1 MDRVTPPKKK
11 LLSRIFGNRLTYT
24 LFSLLVVVLGSYF
37 AIQYA
42 RGNWRVTDDGVAVN
56 TGLLNANSFPNGAQV
71 FVNDKLIT
79 ATDDTIYLNPDIY
92 QVRIVKEGYSTW
104 QKELSIQKELVT
116 QTNATLFPIAP
127 SITPLTFT
135 GVSNIHP
142 SPDGQKVLFYVNE
155 ANPTSKNGFYVLELT
170 SNLLSLQNGPKQ
182 ITDDVPEYQ
191 LATAHVIW
199 SPDSNEVMVLLDE
212 SLSGKEFLLD
222 ISKKTNLLQEL
233 DISYTRKNTLS
244 AWEEEI
250 YQKERQYLAKFP
262 DEIIEVAT
270 TSAKNVYI
278 SPDKKRI
285 LYTATASSTLAEDL
299 IPPIPATSNQ
309 AEERNLIPGNIYV
322 YDREEDKNF
331 RVLSDTER
339 PYLSITDLLNGQATA
354 SAEMILPI
362 KQTETEL
369 MSTLIVDKYVLSDD
383 LDQLELRQLD
393 ASPEA
398 FLRLQA
404 TDHENKMQTAINFAN
419 YYTGVQLNSLQWFPD
434 SKHLL
439 YVSDNKIH
447 IMEYDGQ
454 NNTVIYSGPFAEEF
468 VYPWPDGS
476 KLIINTSFSPDSP
489 FNLYA
494 ITLK

>member
-1 MDRVTPPKKK
+1 MDQVTPPKKK
-11 LLSRIFGNRLTYT
+11 LLSRIFSHRLTYT
-24 LFSLLVVVLGSYF
+24 LFSLLVVILGSYF

-92 QVRIVKEGYSTW
+92 QVKIVKEGYSTW

-142 SPDGQKVLFYVNE
+142 SPDGQKLLFYVSE
-155 ANPTSKNGFYVLELT
+155 ANPSSKNGFYVLELT

-191 LATAHVIW
+191 LVTAHVIW
-199 SPDSNEVMVLLDE
+199 SPDSNEVMILVDE
-212 SLSGKEFLLD
+212 ELGGKEFLLEV
-222 ISKKTNLLQEL
+222 SRKTDLTQEL
-233 DISYTRKNTLS
+233 DISYTRQNTLS

-262 DEIIEVAT
+262 TEVIEVAT
-270 TSAKNVYI
+270 QSAKNVYI
-278 SPDKKRI
+278 SPDKKRL
-285 LYTATASSTLAEDL
+285 LYTATASTTLAEDL
-299 IPPIPATSNQ
+299 IPPLPATNTQ
-309 AEERNLIPGNIYV
+309 AEERDLIPGHIYV

-331 RVLSDTER
+331 RVFNEEQR
-339 PYLSITDLLNGQATA
+339 PYLDLEISNLLVESATA
-354 SAEMILPI
+354 TSQISQSAPVQL
-362 KQTETEL
+362 TSAL
-369 MSTLIVDKYVLSDD
+369 LLDKHLLSDD
-383 LDQLELRQLD
+383 LDQNQLRQLD

-404 TDHENKMQTAINFAN
+404 TDHNNKLQTATNFAN

-439 YVSDNKIH
+439 YISDNKIH

-454 NNTVIYSGPFAEEF
+454 NNTVIYSGPFAQDF